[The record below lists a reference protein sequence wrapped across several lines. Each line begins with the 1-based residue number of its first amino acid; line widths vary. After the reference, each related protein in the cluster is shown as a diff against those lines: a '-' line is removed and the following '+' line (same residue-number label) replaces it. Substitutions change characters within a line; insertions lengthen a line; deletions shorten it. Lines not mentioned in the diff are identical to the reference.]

1 MQFISKLKTAKV
13 LRSASAAGLTLMAL
27 LSPSP
32 ATANSSNVLFN
43 APPPP
48 SGLGAPTGRRD
59 GGASRGNCPDYGNLA
74 ALVPIVEGTVW
85 GQTTTAQPTLWFYL
99 PATVTPEQP
108 IELVVQAANDDVLYM
123 TTLAV
128 DAAAG
133 NIAIALPKT
142 ITLPIGEPHY
152 WTLALY
158 CDPEQPASSV
168 FVSGTIER
176 VAADGVEP
184 LLADTV
190 PSLSLAQDYAN
201 AGVWHDALTILG
213 ALQQSGPAS
222 SDSQMLWTA
231 LLEQVGLAAAATAPI
246 QPCCEAE

>member
-1 MQFISKLKTAKV
+1 MYSQFNFSQV
-13 LRSASAAGLTLMAL
+13 LAGTVGLVL
-27 LSPSP
+27 LGSLP
-32 ATANSSNVLFN
+32 AVADLDTTPYN

-48 SGLGAPTGRRD
+48 DGIGAPTGRRD
-59 GGASRGNCPDYGNLA
+59 GGASRGNCPDYGDLA
-74 ALVPIVEGTVW
+74 ALVPVTEGTVW
-85 GQTTTAQPTLWFYL
+85 GQTTAAQPTLWFYL
-99 PATVTPEQP
+99 PAAIAPEQP
-108 IELVVQAANDDVLYM
+108 MELMVQNADDEVLYM

-133 NIAIALPKT
+133 NIAIALPET
-142 ITLPIGEPHY
+142 VTLPVGEPHY

-158 CDPEQPASSV
+158 CDPAQPASSV

-184 LLADTV
+184 LLTETV

-201 AGVWHDALTILG
+201 AGVWHDALAVLG
-213 ALQQSGPAS
+213 ALQQLEPDN
-222 SDSQMLWTA
+222 SDGQTLWTA
-231 LLEQVGLAAAATAPI
+231 LLEQVGLTAAAPAPI

>member
-1 MQFISKLKTAKV
+1 MQFIFQLNTAKG
-13 LRSASAAGLTLMAL
+13 LFSAGAGLMLMAL
-27 LSPSP
+27 LNPLPVMANPS
-32 ATANSSNVLFN
+32 SVLFN

-48 SGLGAPTGRRD
+48 GNLGAPTGRRD
-59 GGASRGNCPDYGNLA
+59 GGASRGNCPDYGDLA

-85 GQTTTAQPTLWFYL
+85 GQTTAAQPKLWFYL
-99 PATVTPEQP
+99 PAAVTPEQP
-108 IELVVQAANDDVLYM
+108 IELVVQDAADEVLYL
-123 TTLAV
+123 TTVKADV
-128 DAAAG
+128 AAG
-133 NIAIALPKT
+133 NIAIALPET
-142 ITLPIGEPHY
+142 VTLPIGEPHY

-190 PSLSLAQDYAN
+190 PSLSLAQDYAS
-201 AGVWHDALTILG
+201 AGVWHDALTVLG
-213 ALQQSGPAS
+213 ALQQSDPVS
-222 SDSQMLWTA
+222 SNSQTVWTA
-231 LLEQVGLAAAATAPI
+231 LLEQVGLASAATAPI